1 MHPCRGAG
9 LEHQQK
15 ACCMTMNASGVDRA
29 AVIDAC
35 LERMRSVARRMI
47 ARHPQL
53 RRWEQS
59 NDLVHNAYVRLH
71 GAMQSPTLESPR
83 SLVALAVT
91 QLNREF
97 IDAIRRSKTRVAW
110 ERSSTESVSAYE
122 SADDSLEDWSR
133 FHEAIHAL
141 PDGQREAVQ
150 LLWYLELDQSE
161 AADRLGVSMR
171 TLRRYWHDGRAALRR
186 KLPDLM
192 PM

>member
-1 MHPCRGAG
+1 
-9 LEHQQK
+9 
-15 ACCMTMNASGVDRA
+15 MTVNASVEDRTA
-29 AVIDAC
+29 SIGAC
-35 LERMRSVARRMI
+35 LVRMHTVARRMI

-53 RRWEQS
+53 RRWEQP

-71 GAMQSPTLESPR
+71 GAMQASTLEAPR
-83 SLVALAVT
+83 SLEALAVA

-97 IDAIRRSKTRVAW
+97 IDAIRRSKTREAW
-110 ERSSTESVSAYE
+110 ERSSMESAAGYE

-150 LLWYLELDQSE
+150 LLWYLELDHRE
-161 AADRLGVSMR
+161 AADRLGVSLR

-192 PM
+192 PMGACRLRRWGD